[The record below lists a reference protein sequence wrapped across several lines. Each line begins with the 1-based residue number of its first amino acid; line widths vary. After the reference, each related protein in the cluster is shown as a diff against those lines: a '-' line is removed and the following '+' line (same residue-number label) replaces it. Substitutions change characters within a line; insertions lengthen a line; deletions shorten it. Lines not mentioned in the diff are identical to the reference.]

1 MEDILNSWYFGT
13 IIIPILIIFAKII
26 DVSLGT
32 LRIILVSKGYKALAP
47 ILGFFEVLVWI
58 VAIGQVMQNL
68 TNPINYI
75 AYAFGFAL
83 GNYFGILLESKLAL
97 GQVIVRV
104 ISKKDASELIQVLKE
119 ANYGMTIVNATGAT
133 GPVHMIFTVIKR
145 SQLGDVVEIIKK
157 YNPKAF
163 YSVEDIRFVSEVNYD
178 DMLPKKTSKFGRTQN
193 KKK

>member
-13 IIIPILIIFAKII
+13 IIVPILIIFAKII

-32 LRIILVSKGYKALAP
+32 LRIILVSKGSKSLAP

-68 TNPINYI
+68 TNPINYV

-83 GNYFGILLESKLAL
+83 GNYFGILLEGKLAL

-104 ISKKDASELIQVLKE
+104 ISKRDASELIDVLKE

-145 SQLGDVVEIIKK
+145 SQVKDIVEIIKQ
-157 YNPKAF
+157 YNPRAF
-163 YSVEDIRFVSEVNYD
+163 YSIEDIRFVSEANYNTIIS
-178 DMLPKKTSKFGRTQN
+178 KKNSIFGRTQN

>member
-1 MEDILNSWYFGT
+1 MDDILNAWYFGT
-13 IIIPILIIFAKII
+13 IIVPVLIVFAKII

-32 LRIILVSKGYKALAP
+32 LRIILVSKGSKSLAP
-47 ILGFFEVLVWI
+47 VLGFFEVLVWI

-68 TNPINYI
+68 TNPINYV

-83 GNYFGILLESKLAL
+83 GNYFGILLEGKLAL

-104 ISKKDASELIQVLKE
+104 ISKKDASELIKVLKL
-119 ANYGMTIVNATGAT
+119 AKYGITIVDATGAT

-145 SQLGDVVEIIKK
+145 SQVGKVVNIIKEH
-157 YNPKAF
+157 NPKAF
-163 YSVEDIRFVSEVNYD
+163 YSIEDIRFVSETNFGNI
-178 DMLPKKTSKFGRTQN
+178 LPEKVSWFRRTQN

>member
-1 MEDILNSWYFGT
+1 MEDILSSWYFGT
-13 IIIPILIIFAKII
+13 IIVPILIVFAKII

-32 LRIILVSKGYKALAP
+32 LRIILVSKGSKSLAP

-68 TNPINYI
+68 TNPLNYV

-83 GNYFGILLESKLAL
+83 GNYFGILLEGKLAL

-104 ISKKDASELIQVLKE
+104 ISKRDASELISVLKE

-145 SQLGDVVEIIKK
+145 SQIRDIVEIIKQ
-157 YNPKAF
+157 YNPRAF
-163 YSVEDIRFVSEVNYD
+163 YSIEDIRFVSEANYSTIIS
-178 DMLPKKTSKFGRTQN
+178 KKTSKFGRTQN